1 MQFCIKNEKEN
12 EGKIVQKVHS
22 ELACVDAILR
32 TCKTIDIFVLLI
44 LLDVNS
50 YPHERGPFICAVVCR
65 KVSIRIAGRIV
76 RKNVA
81 EKLKILTTGNL
92 ESKY

>member
-1 MQFCIKNEKEN
+1 MREKLYKKCIRSLRALMQFC
-12 EGKIVQKVHS
+12 VH
-22 ELACVDAILR
+22 A
-32 TCKTIDIFVLLI
+32 KTIDIFVLLI

-50 YPHERGPFICAVVCR
+50 CPHERGPLICAVVCR

-81 EKLKILTTGNL
+81 EKLKILTTCNL